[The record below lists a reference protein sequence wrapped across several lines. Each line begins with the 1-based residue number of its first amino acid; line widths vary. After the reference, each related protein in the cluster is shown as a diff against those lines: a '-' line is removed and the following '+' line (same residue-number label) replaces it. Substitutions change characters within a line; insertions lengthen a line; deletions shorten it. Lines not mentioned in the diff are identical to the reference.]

1 MSNIACDCGNGG
13 QVRRE
18 MNGRA
23 VCGSIGGSDG
33 RGGLWNGYYARQ
45 KWTQYVGWEWD
56 DDNKYSTNSG
66 HPKRGCSKDRPQEL
80 SSDRLVDHESDTFID
95 GSLGSYK
102 LMKKE
107 LKKDLD
113 YVLVPPGVW
122 DILYELYAGGPPL
135 PRMIL
140 KKQSRRMAH
149 ETSIDVT
156 SRNRLGRPNSIP

>member
-1 MSNIACDCGNGG
+1 MMQIAFQDTIICPILHVIVAMEDKWDAKWMAALFVVVLV
-13 QVRRE
+13 VRME
-18 MNGRA
+18 EE
-23 VCGSIGGSDG
+23 VCGMDIMHGKMDPVRWLGM
-33 RGGLWNGYYARQ
+33 
-45 KWTQYVGWEWD
+45 GWQQQ
-56 DDNKYSTNSG
+56 SANSG
-66 HPKRGCSKDRPQEL
+66 HPKGGCSKDRPQEL

-140 KKQSRRMAH
+140 KK
-149 ETSIDVT
+149 TV
-156 SRNRLGRPNSIP
+156 